1 MGAPVPCAVFAGG
14 ESMRDVLLLIALALA
29 PYSLGSAQRLTV
41 TEFRTLAHACVPE
54 ANSRDLLALAR
65 TESSLNPWALSVN
78 RPTALAHRL
87 GYGSGLVHLKYQS
100 TTKAEAIRWV
110 RELVGGGAT
119 VSVGLLQV
127 NLERAKCS
135 AERLFDPC
143 SNLREGWNIF
153 VRAYRRQA
161 LDFGPGQRALLAA
174 FASYNAG
181 APLTGFTNGYV
192 LSIFRNAY

>member
-1 MGAPVPCAVFAGG
+1 
-14 ESMRDVLLLIALALA
+14 MRDVLLLIALVLA
-29 PYSLGSAQRLTV
+29 PCSLGSAQRLAV
-41 TEFRTLAHACVPE
+41 TEFRNLAHACVPE
-54 ANSRDLLALAR
+54 ADSRDLLALAR
-65 TESSLNPWALSVN
+65 TESSLNPSALSVN

-87 GYGSGLVHLKYQS
+87 GYGSGLVHLKYQPP
-100 TTKAEAIRWV
+100 TKAEAIRWV
-110 RELVGGGAT
+110 RELLRGGAT

-127 NLERAKCS
+127 NLERAKYS

-153 VRAYRRQA
+153 MRAYRREA

-192 LSIFRNAY
+192 VSIFRNAY